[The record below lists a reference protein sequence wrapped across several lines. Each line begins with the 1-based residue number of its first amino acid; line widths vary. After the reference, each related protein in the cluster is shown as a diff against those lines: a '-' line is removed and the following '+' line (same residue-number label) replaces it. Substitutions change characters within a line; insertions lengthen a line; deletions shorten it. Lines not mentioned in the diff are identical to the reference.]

1 MHHAWRPHARA
12 RARAAAAA
20 AAAEAAIA
28 VVSLLAGL
36 DWQRDQLG
44 SGLGL
49 GLERLAALTAYL
61 VRGISGLRGFRQPSG
76 RLGPL

>member
-1 MHHAWRPHARA
+1 MATVGCA

-20 AAAEAAIA
+20 AAAE
-28 VVSLLAGL
+28 VSLLAGL

-61 VRGISGLRGFRQPSG
+61 VRGISGLRGFHQPSG

>member
-1 MHHAWRPHARA
+1 MTNPAGPRGAEQGST
-12 RARAAAAA
+12 RAAAAA
-20 AAAEAAIA
+20 AAAE
-28 VVSLLAGL
+28 VSLLAGL
-36 DWQRDQLG
+36 DWQRDQPG

-61 VRGISGLRGFRQPSG
+61 VRDISGLRGFHQPSR